1 MRLSGFN
8 LPWSTIWMLI
18 LKFLFR
24 LTLAQSFH
32 MLFEV
37 VGDIPIPSTAFTDN
51 RTMYFMHGPKLTYLN
66 IVLVGLNKKTLSTR
80 ECEIINTENTT
91 TNTHFITHERTNPH
105 KCIFGLSQLQ
115 LQLGQLASFI
125 NFLCWWV
132 ISQNSLQIFH
142 CLTI

>member
-91 TNTHFITHERTNPH
+91 TNTHFITHERI
-105 KCIFGLSQLQ
+105 CINAF
-115 LQLGQLASFI
+115 LASL
-125 NFLCWWV
+125 NFSFSLANLHRSS
-132 ISQNSLQIFH
+132 ISSAGG
-142 CLTI
+142 